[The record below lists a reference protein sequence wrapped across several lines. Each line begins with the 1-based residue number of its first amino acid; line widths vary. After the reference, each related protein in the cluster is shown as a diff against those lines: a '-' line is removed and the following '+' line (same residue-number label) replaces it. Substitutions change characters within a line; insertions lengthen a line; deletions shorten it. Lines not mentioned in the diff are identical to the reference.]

1 MCQLRGL
8 DFPDQA
14 MLAELEAIERTQ
26 GYPRGTG
33 GDRLRCVVL
42 KLMTL
47 ERAIKINSLF
57 LLAGFPRFSA
67 PSVSRSFSTAPLPW
81 HACSWQHWCPA
92 SLAVRSV
99 SSVELSHLGCDSH
112 NRSSSNETTDDSEIS
127 VHFGELRKDGMAF
140 TSA

>member
-47 ERAIKINSLF
+47 ERAIKISSLF

-67 PSVSRSFSTAPLPW
+67 PSVSRSFSTARLPW

-92 SLAVRSV
+92 SLAVRFVTSV
-99 SSVELSHLGCDSH
+99 
-112 NRSSSNETTDDSEIS
+112 SSSNETTDDSEIS
-127 VHFGELRKDGMAF
+127 VHFGELRRAWL
-140 TSA
+140 SQVCSSPV